1 MWILKFLGV
10 LWLLVAYTYVATYYT
25 ALMNRYYRTEAE
37 KSFVHI
43 LIIVWFI
50 LSLLWFFKLF

>member
-10 LWLLVAYTYVATYYT
+10 LWLLVAYIYVATYYT
-25 ALMNRYYRTEAE
+25 ALMNQDYRTEAE

>member
-1 MWILKFLGV
+1 MFLLKLIGV
-10 LWLLVAYTYVATYYT
+10 LWLIVAYIYVATYYT
-25 ALMNRYYRTEAE
+25 ALMNQDDRTEAE

-43 LIIVWFI
+43 LIGAWFL

>member
-1 MWILKFLGV
+1 MFILKLLGV

-25 ALMNRYYRTEAE
+25 ALMNRDYRTEAE